1 MSHFVALG
9 FEVALVLG
17 GNAND
22 LLAQLLTWQSADISN
37 NDRFKGDLS
46 AALGAIKAKTLVM
59 PGATDLY
66 FQVDDNA
73 LEVPKLANGKLLPI
87 PSVWG
92 HRAGNPSTN
101 KEDELYIAKAVRAL
115 LAS

>member
-1 MSHFVALG
+1 MP
-9 FEVALVLG
+9 
-17 GNAND
+17 
-22 LLAQLLTWQSADISN
+22 
-37 NDRFKGDLS
+37 
-46 AALGAIKAKTLVM
+46 VM
-59 PGATDLY
+59 PGSTDLY

-73 LEVPKLANGKLLPI
+73 LEVPKIPNGKLLPI

-101 KEDELYIAKAVRAL
+101 KEDEMFIQKAVREL